1 MTNDNRNAGN
11 PGIDTDTA
19 SSAPEWAEERVR
31 LQLLIGEFLNALVIH
46 NQTIGA
52 AAAEIRRQLD
62 KRTATDETLA
72 IAEAMMKVLD
82 VARTLHGHAEALVT
96 CTEKLLGTFP
106 TTGYTH

>member
-1 MTNDNRNAGN
+1 MTKDQNAGN
-11 PGIDTDTA
+11 PGINTDA
-19 SSAPEWAEERVR
+19 APQWAEERVR

-52 AAAEIRRQLD
+52 TAAEIRRQLD